1 MTWNWQA
8 SAPPDAGARDVI
20 RVRAFT
26 GGGFAE
32 NGYLAVCS
40 ESGAAVVVD
49 PGASSPRMV
58 DAVRAEGMDLQAVL
72 LTHAHLDHIEGVHHV
87 RAAFPDVPIWL
98 HPLDL
103 GMYRA
108 LPQQAAAFG
117 LSAHPQP
124 DPDHELVPGEPFTF
138 GACRFDVRFAPGHAP
153 GHVIFVSEAAGL
165 ALVGDVVFQGS
176 IGRTDLPGGDFYTLM
191 RSIREQVLTLPDDTV
206 LHPGHGPATTV
217 GDERRG
223 NPFLI
228 AHYGGEMA

>member
-1 MTWNWQA
+1 M
-8 SAPPDAGARDVI
+8 

-32 NGYLAVCS
+32 NGYLAICTDT
-40 ESGAAVVVD
+40 GATVAVD
-49 PGASSPRMV
+49 PGAAAQGMV
-58 DAVRAEGMDLQAVL
+58 DALAQESLELQAIL
-72 LTHAHLDHIEGVHHV
+72 LTHAHLDHVEGVHLV
-87 RAAFPDVPIWL
+87 REAAPGAPIWL
-98 HPLDL
+98 HPADL
-103 GMYRA
+103 GLYRA

-117 LSAHPQP
+117 LAVHPQP
-124 DPDHELVPGEPFTF
+124 EPDHELAAGQRFTF
-138 GACRFDVRFAPGHAP
+138 GSCAFDVRFAPGHAP
-153 GHVIFVSEAAGL
+153 GHVIFVAPDAGL

-206 LHPGHGPATTV
+206 LHPGHGPSTTV

-223 NPFLI
+223 NPFLV